1 MEHQPLS
8 DITNADRVT
17 LRLVLSGI
25 YLILAA
31 SINARPKLIGR
42 PNMSPDEHNW
52 LQGAGN
58 HLVQIMSPTT
68 EAKSETEG
76 LN

>member
-1 MEHQPLS
+1 MT
-8 DITNADRVT
+8 IVDRVT
-17 LRLVLSGI
+17 LRLVLGGV

-31 SINARPKLIGR
+31 LINARPKLIGR

-58 HLVQIMSPTT
+58 HLVQIMAPTT
-68 EAKSETEG
+68 EAKSDAETEG